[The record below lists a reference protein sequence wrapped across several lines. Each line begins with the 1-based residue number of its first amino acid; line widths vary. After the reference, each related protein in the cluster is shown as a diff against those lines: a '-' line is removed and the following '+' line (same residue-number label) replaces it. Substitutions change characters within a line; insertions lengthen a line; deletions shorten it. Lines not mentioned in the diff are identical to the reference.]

1 MDKHTDNLYVIAFE
15 EFIGNYTVR
24 KVALFNT
31 TRISEEE
38 VNAAILNHTADT
50 DMRITIIYDKQYD
63 NLLDKVEVSE
73 QLPYNNDE
81 FLDDLHME
89 QREQM

>member
-1 MDKHTDNLYVIAFE
+1 MDKRTDNLYVTAFE

-89 QREQM
+89 QGEQM